1 MNNMVYK
8 CYIDDNLPYTTEVL
22 YNEKK
27 CYQCIYEYFIEKSF

>member
-8 CYIDDNLPYTTEVL
+8 CYINDNLPYTTEVL

-27 CYQCIYEYFIEKSF
+27 YYQCIHDNLLR